1 MNSLVKKILIIAIAI
16 VVIVPA
22 VYFSLR
28 LDNQNA
34 QSKNPLYYVP
44 ASSDGI
50 GFLHING
57 TSMYLFEKN
66 GSAAVVTSSTDAPL
80 SMASA
85 VHSASASRNT
95 SNYSRNLSIVSTYD
109 GITVFEM
116 SNISLS
122 IAGVSLKN
130 ITVYFADMNSF
141 IVLGEKAAVMYSID
155 AYYSGS
161 NAISVYAN
169 YINTS
174 ANISLHFNFNKT
186 SPVSSVSLN
195 YSYNTAYLSLA
206 FNNVTYE
213 KLITAIPEL
222 VNNVQITYLNGNFM
236 KLRITGMNIGSLSN
250 IIKNDVL

>member
-16 VVIVPA
+16 VIIVPA

-28 LDNQNA
+28 LDNQSA
-34 QSKNPLYYVP
+34 QSNSPLYYIP

-66 GSAAVVTSSTDAPL
+66 GSIAVVTSSTDVPL
-80 SMASA
+80 SMAST
-85 VHSASASRNT
+85 VHSASGT
-95 SNYSRNLSIVSTYD
+95 QDPSNYSRNLSIVSTHD
-109 GITVFEM
+109 GITVFKM
-116 SNISLS
+116 SNISFNLS
-122 IAGVSLKN
+122 GFSLKN

-141 IVLGEKAAVMYSID
+141 IVLGQKAAVMSSID
-155 AYYSGS
+155 AYSSGS
-161 NAISVYAN
+161 NAISGYAN

-174 ANISLHFNFNKT
+174 ANISLYFNFNKT
-186 SPVSSVSLN
+186 SPVSSISLN
-195 YSYNTAYLSLA
+195 YSYNTTYLSLT

-213 KLITAIPEL
+213 KLIKAIPEF
-222 VNNVQITYLNGNFM
+222 VNNVQITHLNGNFM
-236 KLRITGMNIGSLSN
+236 KLKITGMNIGSLSN